1 MRPLPVSGPIR
12 RACLAVHLGFNPWLG
27 LVIGTAVAGLA
38 GFLIGVL
45 CLRMGGIYLSLTTLG
60 FSQILHIVI
69 TNEYEIT
76 RGTMGLQVP
85 ALMSVYSKTAYFYIM
100 LAALIVTLLIIHR
113 IIYSNTG
120 LNFRAVQND
129 ETAAAALGVNVVRV
143 RVMAFTVSSA
153 LAGMAG
159 GLFGHYLLL
168 ITPQIPSLDQQFLVL
183 AMTVIGGMGSFI
195 GPVIGAFMLNIL
207 AEYIRA
213 YGEYHVL
220 VFGLV
225 ALLMARFFP
234 NGVVGLYKGNGKMP
248 LLEGRQLSKRFGGVW
263 ALQQVDFFLE
273 EGEIVG
279 LIGPNGAGKTTLF
292 NSVAAAFKPTTGRVF
307 FRGVDITA
315 KTPYD
320 ICRLGIARTFQIVRP
335 FPEMTCQEN
344 LQVAFVNNHH
354 KAAGKDWA
362 SSAHGILEFV
372 GLTDQMLT
380 LAKNLTL
387 MEKKKLE
394 LARALATNPTILML
408 DEVLG
413 GLNTQEINQALNL
426 IKGLRDEK
434 GLTIFWIEHVMGAI
448 MQAADRVIVLDQGT
462 KLMEGQPG
470 DVVID
475 QRVIKA
481 YLGE

>member
-1 MRPLPVSGPIR
+1 MSTRNKSLIVLAIAGVFGLLPLGLDDYRLHVLVICLNYAILAASWNLVAGYTGQVSFAHAAFAGVG
-12 RACLAVHLGFNPWLG
+12 AYTSGMLAVHLGFNPWLG
-27 LVIGTAVAGLA
+27 IVIGTAVAGLA

-234 NGVVGLYKGNGKMP
+234 HGVVGLFKG
-248 LLEGRQLSKRFGGVW
+248 KR
-263 ALQQVDFFLE
+263 
-273 EGEIVG
+273 
-279 LIGPNGAGKTTLF
+279 
-292 NSVAAAFKPTTGRVF
+292 
-307 FRGVDITA
+307 
-315 KTPYD
+315 
-320 ICRLGIARTFQIVRP
+320 
-335 FPEMTCQEN
+335 
-344 LQVAFVNNHH
+344 
-354 KAAGKDWA
+354 
-362 SSAHGILEFV
+362 
-372 GLTDQMLT
+372 
-380 LAKNLTL
+380 
-387 MEKKKLE
+387 
-394 LARALATNPTILML
+394 
-408 DEVLG
+408 
-413 GLNTQEINQALNL
+413 
-426 IKGLRDEK
+426 
-434 GLTIFWIEHVMGAI
+434 
-448 MQAADRVIVLDQGT
+448 
-462 KLMEGQPG
+462 
-470 DVVID
+470 
-475 QRVIKA
+475 
-481 YLGE
+481 

>member
-1 MRPLPVSGPIR
+1 MSTRNKSLIVLAIAGVFGLLPLGLDDYRLHVLVICLNYAILAASWNLVAGYTGQVSFAHAAFAGVGAYTSGI
-12 RACLAVHLGFNPWLG
+12 LAVHLGFNPWLG

-234 NGVVGLYKGNGKMP
+234 NGVVGLYKG
-248 LLEGRQLSKRFGGVW
+248 KR
-263 ALQQVDFFLE
+263 
-273 EGEIVG
+273 
-279 LIGPNGAGKTTLF
+279 
-292 NSVAAAFKPTTGRVF
+292 
-307 FRGVDITA
+307 
-315 KTPYD
+315 
-320 ICRLGIARTFQIVRP
+320 
-335 FPEMTCQEN
+335 
-344 LQVAFVNNHH
+344 
-354 KAAGKDWA
+354 
-362 SSAHGILEFV
+362 
-372 GLTDQMLT
+372 
-380 LAKNLTL
+380 
-387 MEKKKLE
+387 
-394 LARALATNPTILML
+394 
-408 DEVLG
+408 
-413 GLNTQEINQALNL
+413 
-426 IKGLRDEK
+426 
-434 GLTIFWIEHVMGAI
+434 
-448 MQAADRVIVLDQGT
+448 
-462 KLMEGQPG
+462 
-470 DVVID
+470 
-475 QRVIKA
+475 
-481 YLGE
+481 